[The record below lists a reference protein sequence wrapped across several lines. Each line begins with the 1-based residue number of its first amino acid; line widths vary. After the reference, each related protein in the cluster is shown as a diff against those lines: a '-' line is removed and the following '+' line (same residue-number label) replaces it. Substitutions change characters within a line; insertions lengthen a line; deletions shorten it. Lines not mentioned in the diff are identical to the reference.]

1 MTATDEVL
9 AWIMAVPEFAG
20 YVPSRGMWVE
30 SASLDDKRILALY
43 GEGGGNP
50 GVIERY
56 PRVRVLILGKRGE
69 RNVAGAVAELAAHAE
84 LLALRTFTEY
94 RAECVAQFRM
104 LGDIVGPGYTT
115 EDRPWLE
122 INLELIT

>member
-9 AWIMAVPEFAG
+9 AWIMAVPEFAA

-50 GVIERY
+50 GPIERY

-69 RNVAGAVAELAAHAE
+69 RNIAGAVAELAAHAD
-84 LLALRTFTEY
+84 LLAQRAFTTY
-94 RAECVAQFRM
+94 KTDCIAQIRM
-104 LGDIVGPGYTT
+104 IGDIIGPGYTT
-115 EDRPWLE
+115 EDRPWFEL
-122 INLELIT
+122 NTELIT

>member
-9 AWIMAVPEFAG
+9 AWIQAVPEFAA
-20 YVPSRGMWVE
+20 YVPSRGLWVE
-30 SASLDDKRILALY
+30 SAALDDKRILALY

-69 RNVAGAVAELAAHAE
+69 RNVAGAVAELANHAE
-84 LLALRTFTEY
+84 ILAQRAFAEY
-94 RAECVAQFRM
+94 RSGCLTQIRAI
-104 LGDIVGPGYTT
+104 GDIIGPGYTA
-115 EDRPWLE
+115 EDRPWFEL
-122 INLELIT
+122 NFELIV